1 MSFFPFVKIDFS
13 AGRRLDLISALVT
26 DLVRETYE
34 DWSLRVPE
42 FCRESLGKD
51 VDGVLSRSG
60 YHALAAGIE
69 SGRLSSGDI
78 CHQY

>member
-1 MSFFPFVKIDFS
+1 LKIDLS
-13 AGRRLDLISALVT
+13 AGGRLGRINAPLT
-26 DLVRETYE
+26 DLVRDTYE

-60 YHALAAGIE
+60 HHTLAAGIE